1 MITDHHISGH
11 LDEGDLRRLL
21 DEPGAET
28 AGAAEHLRGCAVCA
42 RRLEAMRAEASDF
55 SDLLSALPVPPLSGA
70 RRERSWEAVRR
81 ASVKRAMRPQ
91 PRRWTGAWR
100 AAAGVAAIVAGA
112 FATTP
117 ALAWIAERWSDM
129 VAAEEPA
136 QPRVA
141 EVVRTEAP
149 ARQVVS
155 FIPQKD
161 AFSLE
166 LASAQRVGSLSIE
179 IADVET
185 VTAEVIG
192 GAEQVEV
199 TVLPGA
205 VRIENHPGS
214 TAGYRVIVPS
224 HLRHVNIRI
233 GGAPPVG
240 LPANALAAPWR
251 ATIDLGEV
259 TGTQTPLSKD

>member
-1 MITDHHISGH
+1 MNTVEHHPGH

-21 DEPGAET
+21 DEPRAES
-28 AGAAEHLRGCAVCA
+28 AAAAEHLRTCAECA
-42 RRLEAMRAEASDF
+42 RRLDTMRAEISEFAE
-55 SDLLSALPVPPLSGA
+55 LLSQLPVPPLQAA
-70 RRERSWEAVRR
+70 RRERSWDAVHR

-100 AAAGVAAIVAGA
+100 AAAGIAAVLAGT

-117 ALAWIAERWSDM
+117 ARAWIADLWSDV
-129 VAAEEPA
+129 VAGEPE

-141 EVVRTEAP
+141 EVARTATP
-149 ARQVVS
+149 SRQMVS

-179 IADVET
+179 IAEVET

-205 VRIENHPGS
+205 VRIENHVGS
-214 TAGYRVIVPS
+214 TAGYRVVVPS
-224 HLRHVNIRI
+224 HLRHVNIQI
-233 GGAPPVG
+233 GEAPPVG
-240 LPANALAAPWR
+240 LPASALAAPWR

-259 TGTQTPLSKD
+259 TPTQTPLSKD